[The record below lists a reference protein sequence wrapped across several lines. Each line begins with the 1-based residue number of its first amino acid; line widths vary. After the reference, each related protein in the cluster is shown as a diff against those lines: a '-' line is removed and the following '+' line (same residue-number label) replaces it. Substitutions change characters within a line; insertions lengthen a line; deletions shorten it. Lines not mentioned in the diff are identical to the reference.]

1 MFVCGSDGVAD
12 AEAADAGATDAEAAD
27 AEAADAEAAA
37 ATAPVPG
44 LLSSADLE
52 HVYIC
57 VLVHVLSFAAAAAIH
72 GSGKCRRAA
81 GHQWRDE
88 ADELPKLRGL
98 RRPRSICEAA
108 PLCELVPLW
117 LP

>member
-1 MFVCGSDGVAD
+1 MAQ
-12 AEAADAGATDAEAAD
+12 AAN
-27 AEAADAEAAA
+27 AAA

-72 GSGKCRRAA
+72 GSGKFRRAA
-81 GHQWRDE
+81 GHQWRVE
-88 ADELPKLRGL
+88 A
-98 RRPRSICEAA
+98 RRDSKTARPASPSQHFEAA
-108 PLCELVPLW
+108 PPCEFVPL
-117 LP
+117 